1 MAGYFALG
9 KGSTGKFT
17 FNLKSGNHQTI
28 LTSEAYESREAAL
41 AGIGSVQKNSGDDAR
56 YERKVAKNGQPYFVL
71 KAANGQVVG
80 RSELYTTA
88 AAMEKGIASVKE
100 NGGSQDVRDAS

>member
-1 MAGYFALG
+1 MAGYFAPG
-9 KGSTGKFT
+9 KGSAGKFT

-41 AGIGSVQKNSGDDAR
+41 GGIESVMKNSGDNAR
-56 YERKVAKNGQPYFVL
+56 YERKEAKNGQPYFVL

-80 RSELYTTA
+80 RSELYATA